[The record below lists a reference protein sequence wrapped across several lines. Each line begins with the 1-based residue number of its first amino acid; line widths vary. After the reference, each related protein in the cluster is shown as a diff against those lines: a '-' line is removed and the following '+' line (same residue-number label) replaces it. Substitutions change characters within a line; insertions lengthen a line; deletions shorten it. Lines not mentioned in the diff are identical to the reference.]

1 MTIQIGIPPR
11 ATLVTATW
19 GAVFVLCWSSGFIGA
34 KLGASDAPA
43 TTVLL
48 WRFLP
53 LAVLFAPL
61 LLWRGRR
68 ESRPVG
74 WGRQVL
80 IGALSQSGYLLA
92 VYAAVALGVSTGTT
106 ALIDGMQPLLI
117 AALVG
122 PLLGMAVNARQWV
135 GMGVGLLG
143 VLVVVLADASAP
155 TTEAPAW
162 AYAVPFLGMLSLV
175 GATVLERRTVD
186 RPGPMI
192 SLAVHCVTS
201 AAVFAVL
208 AVVTGAAVPP
218 ASAQFWVATAWL
230 VVLPTFGGY
239 GLYWYL
245 IGRTDVTGVN
255 ALLFLVPPVTTV
267 WGAVMFGEPFT
278 FLTGLGLGLALV
290 ATWVVTRAAPS
301 GRPDP
306 SADRP

>member
-1 MTIQIGIPPR
+1 M
-11 ATLVTATW
+11 
-19 GAVFVLCWSSGFIGA
+19 LCWSSGFIGA

-61 LLWRGRR
+61 LLWRVRR
-68 ESRPVG
+68 DGHPMG

-80 IGALSQSGYLLA
+80 VGALSQSGYLLA

-106 ALIDGMQPLLI
+106 ALIDGMQPLVI

-122 PLLGMAVNARQWV
+122 PLLGMVVRARQWV
-135 GMGVGLLG
+135 GMGVGVLG

-155 TTEAPAW
+155 TTQAPAW
-162 AYAVPFLGMLSLV
+162 AYAVPFVGMLSLV
-175 GATVLERRTVD
+175 GATVLDRRTAH
-186 RPGPMI
+186 RPTPLTA
-192 SLAVHCVTS
+192 LAVHCVTS

-208 AVVTGAAVPP
+208 AVATDTAAPP
-218 ASAQFWVATAWL
+218 TSAPFWLATAWL

-245 IGRTDVTGVN
+245 IARTDVTAVN

-278 FLTGLGLGLALV
+278 FLTGLGLGLALL
-290 ATWVVTRAAPS
+290 ATWVVTRS
-301 GRPDP
+301 G
-306 SADRP
+306 

>member
-1 MTIQIGIPPR
+1 MAIPIGLPR
-11 ATLVTATW
+11 RSTVVTVVW
-19 GAVFVLCWSSGFIGA
+19 GAVFVVCWSSGFIGA

-53 LAVLFAPL
+53 LAVLLTPL
-61 LLWRGRR
+61 LLRQGRR
-68 ESRPVG
+68 DAHPVG

-106 ALIDGMQPLLI
+106 ALIDGMQPLVI

-122 PLLGMAVNARQWV
+122 PLLGMIVTTRQWL
-135 GMGVGLLG
+135 GMGVGLVG
-143 VLVVVLADASAP
+143 VLVVILADASAP
-155 TTEAPAW
+155 ITDAPAW
-162 AYAVPFLGMLSLV
+162 AYAVPFAGMLSLV
-175 GATVLERRTVD
+175 AATVLDRRTTD
-186 RPGPMI
+186 RPTPLTA
-192 SLAVHCVTS
+192 LAVHCVTS
-201 AAVFAVL
+201 AAGFAAL
-208 AVVTGAAVPP
+208 AVVTGTAAPP
-218 ASAQFWVATAWL
+218 ASAQFWLATAWL

-245 IGRTDVTGVN
+245 LARTDVTAVN

-278 FLTGLGLGLALV
+278 VLTGLGLGLALA
-290 ATWVVTRAAPS
+290 ATWVVTRE
-301 GRPDP
+301 R
-306 SADRP
+306 DR